1 MISSYQLL
9 AHVCPHCNSDQFH
22 DGHMRTMGM
31 EVRSVYDDILYWFC
45 PDCGSAWHR
54 WSEGRL
60 HTIAQGYI
68 DSANTAVSCAE
79 STHGG
84 T

>member
-1 MISSYQLL
+1 MSIDNSMIN
-9 AHVCPHCNSDQFH
+9 VCPHCNSDQFF
-22 DGHMRTMGM
+22 GSSLNTIGM
-31 EVRSVYDDILYWFC
+31 EIWGIYDGVLYWMC
-45 PDCGSAWHR
+45 PDCGWSWHR

-60 HTIAQGYI
+60 HDVAQGYI